1 MIRVG
6 NIVSFIIWF
15 AINPLSTGAQ
25 LACERRRRKRRE
37 NPSTCQSA
45 AGSSGGLAGPTH
57 VCLAHA
63 R

>member
-6 NIVSFIIWF
+6 NIVPFIIWF
-15 AINPLSTGAQ
+15 AIYHLSTGAQ
-25 LACERRRRKRRE
+25 LAGERRRRKRRE

-45 AGSSGGLAGPTH
+45 AGSSGGLGGPTY